1 MADTQ
6 SVVQGGTIKGRI
18 VETLLR
24 GMSAYEIAVKK
35 GYTGTEEE
43 WLASLVG
50 PQGPRGY
57 TGATGPRGD
66 QGPKGDRGD
75 DYILTAADKSEIAD
89 MIDVGFSDAQGDGNI
104 VITMGG
110 SDGE

>member
-6 SVVQGGTIKGRI
+6 SVVQGVTIKGRI

-43 WLASLVG
+43 WL
-50 PQGPRGY
+50 
-57 TGATGPRGD
+57 
-66 QGPKGDRGD
+66 
-75 DYILTAADKSEIAD
+75 LTLN
-89 MIDVGFSDAQGDGNI
+89 GDGLGLTVKDNLLCAVYDEAYEEDI
-104 VITMGG
+104 VNG
-110 SDGE
+110 